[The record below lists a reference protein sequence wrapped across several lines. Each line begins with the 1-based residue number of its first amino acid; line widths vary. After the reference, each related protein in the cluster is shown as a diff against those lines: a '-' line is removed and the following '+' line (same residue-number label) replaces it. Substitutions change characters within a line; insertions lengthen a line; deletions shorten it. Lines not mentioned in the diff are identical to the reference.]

1 MHLGLRWRGFAGCK
15 NRNTLILNTQ
25 ILMIASNLHKAS
37 LQARLFQHGQNIGF
51 CHDQQGTSIDF
62 DFSTCIAGE

>member
-25 ILMIASNLHKAS
+25 ILMIASNLHMAS